1 MESNKEPKL
10 RILSLG
16 AGVQSSTMA
25 LMADAG
31 EFGVKPDAA
40 VFADT
45 GWEPEP
51 VIKHLEYLRSVLSY
65 PVHIVKKGNI
75 QDDILT
81 ALAPG
86 GNQFASAPFYTLN
99 EQGKKGM
106 GRRQCTREYKITP
119 IAKKIRELCGLKP
132 RQRFPKTE
140 YIEVWVGISTDEV
153 MRMKP
158 SRFWWQKNVWPLID
172 KKMSREECLK
182 WYEGKGFK
190 VPVKSACIGC
200 PFHDD
205 NFWIDMRD
213 NRPKEFASAVEFD
226 KKMRMHNPKVKN
238 FVHRQCVPLDE
249 VKFKNDDG
257 PDLFNQECEGLCGV

>member
-1 MESNKEPKL
+1 VEPKL

-25 LMADAG
+25 LMADKG
-31 EFGVKPDAA
+31 DFGIKPDAA
-40 VFADT
+40 IFADT

-51 VIKHLEYLRSVLSY
+51 VIKHLKYLRTILSY
-65 PVHIVKKGNI
+65 PVHIVQKSNI
-75 QDDILT
+75 RSDILA

-119 IAKKIRELCGLKP
+119 IAKKIRELCGLRP
-132 RQRFPKTE
+132 RQKFPKTE
-140 YIEVWVGISTDEV
+140 YIEVWVGISTDEI

-158 SRFWWQKNVWPLID
+158 SRFWWQKNRFPLIE
-172 KKMSREECLK
+172 KRISRQDCLD
-182 WYEGKGFK
+182 WYEGKGYK
-190 VPVKSACIGC
+190 KPVKSACIGC

-205 NFWIDMRD
+205 RFWIDMKA
-213 NRPKEFASAVEFD
+213 NRPNEFQNAVDFD
-226 KKMRMHNPKVKN
+226 KEMRAHNPKVKN
-238 FVHRQCVPLDE
+238 FVHRSCVPLDQ
-249 VKFKNDDG
+249 VKFKGEDQI
-257 PDLFNQECEGLCGV
+257 DLFNQECEGMCGV